1 MTRSPV
7 LAVSGV
13 PGSGKTTLCKA
24 IQKATGAEIVA
35 YDQYEQI
42 TQTPLDELKLW
53 LAGGADFADIQAPG
67 LSDAI
72 DRAAQKGPVILDSPL
87 GRALPD
93 CAPYIG
99 FQVWLDCPSD
109 LALGRKLKQF
119 LDLDSGPER
128 FDWVSNYLTAY
139 PSVVRP
145 LFLLQQERV
154 PILSDVKIDAT
165 EEVGKTTNI
174 IIDLADEFFDLKSAA
189 PQ

>member
-24 IQKATGAEIVA
+24 IQRATGATIVA

-42 TQTPLDELKLW
+42 TQTPLDELMLW
-53 LAGGADFADIQAPG
+53 LDGGADFAEIEAPG
-67 LSDAI
+67 LTKAI
-72 DRAAQKGPVILDSPL
+72 DRAAQQGPVILDSPL
-87 GRALPD
+87 GRALPE
-93 CAPYIG
+93 CAPHIG

-128 FDWVSNYLTAY
+128 FDWVSNYLAAY
-139 PSVVRP
+139 PAVVRP

-154 PILSDVKIDAT
+154 PILADAIIDAT
-165 EEVGKTTNI
+165 QSLDKS
-174 IIDLADEFFDLKSAA
+174 IDAVIDVARAVFDLNTRIRH
-189 PQ
+189 

>member
-42 TQTPLDELKLW
+42 TQTPLNELMLW
-53 LAGGADFADIQAPG
+53 LDSGADFADIQAPG

-128 FDWVSNYLTAY
+128 FDWVSNYLMAY

-154 PILSDVKIDAT
+154 PILSDASIDAT
-165 EEVGKTTNI
+165 EEIDKTIETI
-174 IIDLADEFFDLKSAA
+174 INLTANFVDQK
-189 PQ
+189 